1 MEMNMEKVE
10 ILTPEQLEKQTDARL
25 DAYLEQVKNYMA
37 LDMPSDQLGTYKE
50 LVQSIMAEKESRKNR
65 NVPEDNPDGWE
76 SPAGTENTAGGFDMN
91 YIDTSYELEQSK
103 ADPKDRGV
111 VSLTCSLIFTCA
123 LAGFTGMYFYMIAS
137 GRAAAFERL
146 GGLYPDKKLV
156 LWAVLTA
163 AGLVFNL
170 TAMFSKSAKIPAA
183 ALICYLAAAV
193 CMLLVLKMP
202 VYYLAL
208 NAVPALLCLIGAV
221 RKAAA

>member
-91 YIDTSYELEQSK
+91 
-103 ADPKDRGV
+103 
-111 VSLTCSLIFTCA
+111 
-123 LAGFTGMYFYMIAS
+123 
-137 GRAAAFERL
+137 
-146 GGLYPDKKLV
+146 
-156 LWAVLTA
+156 
-163 AGLVFNL
+163 
-170 TAMFSKSAKIPAA
+170 
-183 ALICYLAAAV
+183 
-193 CMLLVLKMP
+193 
-202 VYYLAL
+202 
-208 NAVPALLCLIGAV
+208 
-221 RKAAA
+221 